1 VAQYNI
7 ENLYKISE
15 KTSEQFL
22 YALLAEEGA
31 ELEGRPYKEG
41 FLELL
46 LVMDPESDKLP
57 RDFLSK
63 RLNELGWDIYGT
75 D

>member
-1 VAQYNI
+1 MAQYKI

-15 KTSEQFL
+15 KSNEQFL

-41 FLELL
+41 FIELL
-46 LVMDPESDKLP
+46 LVMNPEGDKLAK
-57 RDFLSK
+57 DFLSD
-63 RLNELGWDIYGT
+63 RLTDLGWDIYG
-75 D
+75 